1 MQKKII
7 SFIKN
12 KFPVLLKI
20 RKKQIVLGF
29 YLKMYLD
36 KNKYC
41 KQIIKE
47 ELPYSLLVCKDKTI
61 NTETGYSME
70 YQYNKIFNLKLASK
84 QINHILIKPNETF
97 SLYMRLKN
105 ADKKE
110 KYKKGLISVR
120 GEVEFVE
127 GGGMCQL
134 SNLLFQVFLNSPL
147 TIIERHT
154 HKMKEFPD
162 PMKDSLKGID
172 STIAEG
178 WLDLKV
184 RNDTDNVFQICIT
197 FDDEYIYGSL
207 KSENKID
214 STYKIINRN
223 LKYVRNESKIY
234 EYVDVYRQEIKG
246 DGKVEEEKLYTN
258 KTQIGYELPKDIKIE
273 SEGIENE

>member
-1 MQKKII
+1 
-7 SFIKN
+7 
-12 KFPVLLKI
+12 
-20 RKKQIVLGF
+20 
-29 YLKMYLD
+29 
-36 KNKYC
+36 
-41 KQIIKE
+41 
-47 ELPYSLLVCKDKTI
+47 
-61 NTETGYSME
+61 
-70 YQYNKIFNLKLASK
+70 
-84 QINHILIKPNETF
+84 
-97 SLYMRLKN
+97 MRLKN

-120 GEVEFVE
+120 GEVQYVE

-162 PMKDSLKGID
+162 PMQNSLKGID

-184 RNDTDNVFQICIT
+184 RNDTNNTFQICIT

-207 KSENKID
+207 KSESKID
-214 STYKIINRN
+214 STYKITNKN
-223 LKYVRNESKIY
+223 LKYIKSENKTY
-234 EYVDVYRQEIKG
+234 EYVDVYRQEIKE
-246 DGKVEEEKLYTN
+246 DGKVKEEKLYTN

-273 SEGIENE
+273 MEGTENG